1 MHAPGLPGHASASPG
16 ASQAIA
22 GASLGAAAKST
33 PPSASAM
40 CRSVRTTSA
49 RPVANATRAHGI
61 SSKSSLLPRPL
72 FDMLHTKYLWPRQ
85 APGAASFRSAATAA
99 ACAAAYL
106 GQSVSTNSF
115 VSQTN
120 QEAGLAK
127 EGVVRARQQRAL
139 KTRDV
144 GFIMSLGNR
153 GRVFCA

>member
-1 MHAPGLPGHASASPG
+1 MKNAS
-16 ASQAIA
+16 
-22 GASLGAAAKST
+22 SLT
-33 PPSASAM
+33 PPGRAALM
-40 CRSVRTTSA
+40 PTVRTTSA

-127 EGVVRARQQRAL
+127 EGVRARQQRAR